1 LDRNLSQVKWI
12 FLLTL
17 VVMACGFAF
26 ILFGLYRAFDDP
38 AKLNVAMVSSASG
51 VIISFIGGSF
61 LLVYRSILAS
71 AKDYVT
77 VLERINAVGMAVQV
91 IGNIPDASTELKQ
104 GAMADLAKQL
114 LSLYGTNPLHASG
127 FDPVQRS

>member
-1 LDRNLSQVKWI
+1 
-12 FLLTL
+12 
-17 VVMACGFAF
+17 MACGFAF